1 MARTKSELS
10 LPGWRKASRS
20 MAGNG
25 DCVEAAAVVTGDI
38 MIRDS
43 KDQNGPI
50 LRYSDYSWHAF
61 VRKAK
66 LGCYDVDSI

>member
-1 MARTKSELS
+1 
-10 LPGWRKASRS
+10 